1 MAEWRSSMSEYRI
14 EMTVTNLF
22 LVPPLGIGRERLR
35 LQNLIDAYIKDAGSD
50 LEYTDV
56 VYLLFKPDDM
66 ELFQEFV
73 EEERQRTD
81 LLIDEYDYAGG
92 FIVLVYKTHPED
104 KEDIEL
110 IFKGQYSKISQRYKK
125 KIPAVVKQ
133 VIRGLHK
140 DSISLQYEIIA
151 KSQNVK
157 DWWKKELDIDIPEGS
172 EVWSIPDLE
181 KETLYIDKI
190 RRKYGISTT

>member
-1 MAEWRSSMSEYRI
+1 MSEYRI

-22 LVPPLGIGRERLR
+22 LVPPLSIGRERLR

-190 RRKYGISTT
+190 RRKYGISIT

>member
-1 MAEWRSSMSEYRI
+1 MSEYRI

>member
-1 MAEWRSSMSEYRI
+1 MAKWRSSMSEYRI

>member
-1 MAEWRSSMSEYRI
+1 MAKWRSSMSEYRI

-50 LEYTDV
+50 LDYTDV

-73 EEERQRTD
+73 EEERQRND

>member
-1 MAEWRSSMSEYRI
+1 MSEYRI

-50 LEYTDV
+50 LDYTDV

-73 EEERQRTD
+73 EEERQRND

>member
-1 MAEWRSSMSEYRI
+1 MSEYRI

-104 KEDIEL
+104 REDIEL

-151 KSQNVK
+151 KSQNVR